1 MFFLDADKT
10 YNKNLGLSQSE
21 RAIVALNKDFFLI
34 DEFDFKSFVEFLPK
48 YASQIAY
55 FSENNTLEGDWTSFF
70 NNNPTL
76 SLLKIAFYNT
86 SLIQPKYDPYLL
98 KQKETENII
107 KENIFLNSKDLLNH
121 FKNLE
126 ISLNNLQDFKGFK
139 SEIEKL
145 ISIELSPIFN
155 KIFSIIKH
163 IEPNKKYR
171 NKSIQ

>member
-21 RAIVALNKDFFLI
+21 RAIAALNKDFFLI

-98 KQKETENII
+98 KQKETENC
-107 KENIFLNSKDLLNH
+107 LLYT
-121 FKNLE
+121 
-126 ISLNNLQDFKGFK
+126 
-139 SEIEKL
+139 
-145 ISIELSPIFN
+145 SP
-155 KIFSIIKH
+155 SPRDP
-163 IEPNKKYR
+163 E
-171 NKSIQ
+171 